1 MILIL
6 GNFNGVKIR
15 HIHPLASILSH
26 ECSPNLKKY
35 YTGISQGSNLQCKA
49 AIDIKCGQKLT
60 VSYIDLLL
68 PTMIRQKL
76 LREVSNAWYR
86 TNQNFFFKFFDFL
99 RNIFLSA
106 NAVDVKILL
115 I

>member
-1 MILIL
+1 MRLLQLLRLYL

-26 ECSPNLKKY
+26 ECSPNVKKY

-49 AIDIKCGQKLT
+49 AVDIKCGQKLT

-68 PTMIRQKL
+68 PKMIRQKIL
-76 LREVSNAWYR
+76 QEVRMPLA
-86 TNQNFFFKFFDFL
+86 TFT
-99 RNIFLSA
+99 IFI
-106 NAVDVKILL
+106 NPKK
-115 I
+115 